1 MPLFMFIA
9 FDKKLGGAAVRAATR
24 PHHVAYTK
32 TNGKVKF
39 GGPFTG
45 PSDEMIGSFSLI
57 EAKDYDEA
65 QAYVKNDPY
74 SLAGLF
80 ERQELH
86 PWKLSINS
94 LEKV

>member
-1 MPLFMFIA
+1 
-9 FDKKLGGAAVRAATR
+9 VRAATR
-24 PHHVAYTK
+24 PLHVAYTQ

-45 PSDEMIGSFSLI
+45 PEGEMIGSFSII

-65 QAYVKNDPY
+65 QAYVKSDPY
-74 SLAGLF
+74 NQAGLF

-86 PWKLSINS
+86 SWKLSINS
-94 LEKV
+94 LDKV